1 MHTNLLNEVLVFQ
14 KGDLIIDDQFNK
26 TGLIV
31 RVSKSS
37 ITIRWFV
44 VSSDLLSREIEQT
57 KTRTRQRIMNGEWLY
72 NSKNKKETK

>member
-1 MHTNLLNEVLVFQ
+1 MHTNLLNEVLIFQ